1 MDDFSSLGGNSFSGF
16 DINKING
23 LAMDW
28 DPTPILQAL
37 QQYGGQGMQPQAS
50 PEVPG
55 APNPEGLP
63 GPGQG
68 GNGFSSFIPPLGQ
81 VAQGAT
87 PGAPAPAKGAAPLSV
102 QQQQALAAMQPR
114 RPAPIMGPSPVAPN
128 NHSRNV
134 SFANVGPGG
143 APQAPSSVPSL
154 AAILSGH
161 R

>member
-1 MDDFSSLGGNSFSGF
+1 MDFSSLGGNSFSGF
-16 DINKING
+16 DVNKING

-50 PEVPG
+50 PTVPG

-68 GNGFSSFIPPLGQ
+68 ASGFSSFIPPLGQ

-87 PGAPAPAKGAAPLSV
+87 PEKPGAAPLNV
-102 QQQQALAAMQPR
+102 QQQAALAAMQPK
-114 RPAPIMGPSPVAPN
+114 RPTPIMGPSPVAPHN
-128 NHSRNV
+128 GTHPV
-134 SFANVGPGG
+134 QFLNVGPAQTGE
-143 APQAPSSVPSL
+143 APSSVPSL
-154 AAILSGH
+154 HALLYGG